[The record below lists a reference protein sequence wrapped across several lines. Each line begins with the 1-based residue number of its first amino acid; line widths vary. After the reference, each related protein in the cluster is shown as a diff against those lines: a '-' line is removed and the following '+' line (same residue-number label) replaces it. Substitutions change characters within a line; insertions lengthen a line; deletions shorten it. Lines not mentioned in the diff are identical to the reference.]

1 MVGSCPHSRNGT
13 KIRNAMTERIGDFE
27 STYFSDLLR
36 QLNRLTVIS
45 KRRKRVSS
53 VMTEVSADARLHTR
67 VQVYAVQFQFPSQ
80 DR

>member
-1 MVGSCPHSRNGT
+1 
-13 KIRNAMTERIGDFE
+13 MTERMLRIGDFE

-67 VQVYAVQFQFPSQ
+67 VQVYAVQLASQ